1 METKNNEIM
10 AKALM
15 KDAWDKLSEEFSWNE
30 QLLERYKDKVNW
42 DEVSR
47 NKLVDDEVS
56 QLKAQMLQEKE

>member
-56 QLKAQMLQEKE
+56 QLKA

>member
-15 KDAWDKLSEEFSWNE
+15 KDTWDKLSEEFSWNE

-56 QLKAQMLQEKE
+56 QLKA

>member
-30 QLLERYKDKVNW
+30 QLLERYKDEVNW